1 MAVKSIP
8 AGTGSGLSDN
18 AKSYMQERDQYWGD
32 KAKADAEESA
42 RQDTLRVEREKAAAT
57 REHAEA
63 QRATARAI
71 WATGQRY

>member
-32 KAKADAEESA
+32 KAKAIELLNAGI
-42 RQDTLRVEREKAAAT
+42 K
-57 REHAEA
+57 
-63 QRATARAI
+63 RAKK
-71 WATGQRY
+71 